1 MKGIFRYG
9 LLSTLV
15 FLSGCVA
22 FEVGG
27 EIQAGR
33 RALLQGD
40 HNVAVAHFR
49 RAAQSDPDYLANFSP
64 LQQGVWTY
72 VGWAYYAMGKLP
84 EARQALE
91 RARSRSETDVLAR
104 LYHGLTLMRQQKEQ
118 KTEKPLSLDE
128 IVFALR
134 EGVAPKRVAALIR
147 ERGIGFEPG
156 GRDGEKTLKTAG
168 ADDPLIE
175 ELRKA
180 AAVYANKETAER
192 AAGEQALKEVEAA
205 LRELHNWLE
214 SIPHSTTYGRFWDPG
229 REIRSEIQANLAT
242 IAGGKIDF
250 QKLIG
255 GVEWVGMQL
264 EEEIDR
270 ARRDEQEEIRRTI
283 QPRR

>member
-156 GRDGEKTLKTAG
+156 GRDGEKTLKMAG

>member
-91 RARSRSETDVLAR
+91 RARSRSETDLLAR

-118 KTEKPLSLDE
+118 KTERPLSLDE

-134 EGVAPKRVAALIR
+134 EGVAPKRVTALIR

-156 GRDGEKTLKTAG
+156 RDGEKTLKMAG

-180 AAVYANKETAER
+180 TAVYANKEAAER

-242 IAGGKIDF
+242 IAGGKVDF
-250 QKLIG
+250 QKLLG
-255 GVEWVGMQL
+255 GAEWVGMQL
-264 EEEIDR
+264 EQEIDR

-283 QPRR
+283 QRRR